1 VWSWLTQGTKETAL
15 GNRRTCCRGSCGQ
28 AGAKEEAIR
37 LRPRHRA
44 ESGSAVGG
52 PVSRPLQRPHG
63 SLIPRTWSDT
73 SGLGGDE
80 ASNHFFHLLALN
92 WLLFSNL
99 TSKPTLSLS
108 LLMRL
113 PSPSTSPATRRRGP
127 CPWWRGEL
135 ANARRHSHR
144 SSNVHQSQSQRPQQ
158 KPICCGGRLC
168 RARHPLGADG
178 AAPSL
183 VIHAARKFHS
193 GMDIINS
200 SI

>member
-80 ASNHFFHLLALN
+80 ASNHFFPFACSKLAPIFKSHLQTH
-92 WLLFSNL
+92 S
-99 TSKPTLSLS
+99 LSLS

-113 PSPSTSPATRRRGP
+113 PSPSTSPARAVPMVAG
-127 CPWWRGEL
+127 
-135 ANARRHSHR
+135 
-144 SSNVHQSQSQRPQQ
+144 
-158 KPICCGGRLC
+158 
-168 RARHPLGADG
+168 RARQCK
-178 AAPSL
+178 AP
-183 VIHAARKFHS
+183 
-193 GMDIINS
+193 
-200 SI
+200 

>member
-108 LLMRL
+108 LSPDAPAVAVHLTSD
-113 PSPSTSPATRRRGP
+113 SPSGP
-127 CPWWRGEL
+127 VPMVAG
-135 ANARRHSHR
+135 
-144 SSNVHQSQSQRPQQ
+144 
-158 KPICCGGRLC
+158 
-168 RARHPLGADG
+168 RARQCK
-178 AAPSL
+178 AP
-183 VIHAARKFHS
+183 
-193 GMDIINS
+193 
-200 SI
+200 